1 VTQQFWDGIGGSAG
15 EDRFR
20 AEVTK
25 QKDER
30 LNEGLLW
37 VGRKPYP
44 ALLEKVHIDDPLWE
58 IRRAVLASETPVTL
72 SIIWGSGT
80 YSDNYH
86 HGLVEQDFTED
97 PELVEVGV
105 VGDGRLL
112 ADPLPRQ
119 TTAQVLELIRL
130 TQEGRWPSG

>member
-1 VTQQFWDGIGGSAG
+1 VTDLFWDGIGGSAG
-15 EDRFR
+15 ELRFR

-25 QKDER
+25 KKDAR
-30 LNEGLLW
+30 LNEGLFW
-37 VGRKPYP
+37 VARRPYP
-44 ALLEKVHIDDPLWE
+44 ALLESFSIPDPIWE

-72 SIIWGSGT
+72 SIVWGSGT

-86 HGLVEQDFTED
+86 HGLMVQDFIED
-97 PELVEVGV
+97 PSLVEVGV

-119 TTAQVLELIRL
+119 TTAEVLELIRL
-130 TQEGRWPSG
+130 AQEGRWPSG